1 MIKVSLARGLSSA
14 DANPAAM
21 GKLRVGLTG
30 GIGSGK
36 SAVASCFAERGATVI
51 DADVLAREVVA
62 PGSDGLREI
71 GALWP
76 AAIGADGAL
85 DRAAL
90 AAVVFAD
97 DAARARLNAIV
108 HPRVRARGAELERGS
123 PDGLVVHVVPLLFE
137 GDFWRA
143 CEKTVVVIAP
153 EDVRIARV
161 VARDTVERAAVERR
175 MAAQID
181 PALSRAR
188 ADYVIENDGDLDGLR
203 ERSAQVHAAL
213 LRDLSAKEEDP

>member
-1 MIKVSLARGLSSA
+1 MA
-14 DANPAAM
+14 
-21 GKLRVGLTG
+21 KLRVGLTG

-36 SAVASCFAERGATVI
+36 SAVAASFAELGATVI
-51 DADVLAREVVA
+51 DADALAREVVA
-62 PGSDGLREI
+62 PGSAGLREI
-71 GALWP
+71 GVLWP
-76 AAIGADGAL
+76 AAIGAGGVL

-97 DAARARLNAIV
+97 ETARARLNAIT
-108 HPRVRARGAELERGS
+108 HPRVRERAAELERDA

-143 CEKTVVVIAP
+143 CDKTVVVIAP
-153 EDVRIARV
+153 AEARV
-161 VARDTVERAAVERR
+161 LRVVTRDAAEPAAVERR

-181 PALSRAR
+181 PALARAR
-188 ADYVIENDGDLDGLR
+188 ADYVIENDGDLADLR

-213 LRDLSAKEEDP
+213 LRDLSEKEVQP